1 MSPRGRAA
9 TFTWSGG
16 LSSVAVAGGLA
27 LGTGDRGSELAAVLQ
42 QLEGPSPTGGG
53 PDPAGV
59 SRPGGAGSD
68 PGRAAGRWPCPLGA
82 AAGWPRCAAAP
93 WRSPGVWV
101 GRAAVVAGGLALGA
115 GDRGGELAAVLQP
128 LEGPSPTGGGPDPA
142 GVSGPGG
149 AGSDPG
155 RAAGRWP
162 CPPEAAAGWPRCA
175 AAPWERVIEGGAR
188 CSAATARGPPPTG
201 DDADQAGA
209 SRPVASRVVRS

>member
-59 SRPGGAGSD
+59 SGPGGAGSD

-82 AAGWPRCAAAP
+82 AAGWFRCAAVP
-93 WRSPGVWV
+93 WRSPGVGRG
-101 GRAAVVAGGLALGA
+101 GRAIEGVSS
-115 GDRGGELAAVLQP
+115 LQCCNCMMVTP
-128 LEGPSPTGGGPDPA
+128 PPVTAPNRPVPA
-142 GVSGPGG
+142 GLWP
-149 AGSDPG
+149 
-155 RAAGRWP
+155 AGRCEIPHFWGE
-162 CPPEAAAGWPRCA
+162 EAADSPGT
-175 AAPWERVIEGGAR
+175 AP
-188 CSAATARGPPPTG
+188 SL
-201 DDADQAGA
+201 ADRA
-209 SRPVASRVVRS
+209 SRAVRQQRTHFATIAQLRMSILMNLFVFIFSRV

>member
-59 SRPGGAGSD
+59 SGPGGAGSD

-82 AAGWPRCAAAP
+82 AAGWFRCAAVP
-93 WRSPGVWV
+93 WRSPGV
-101 GRAAVVAGGLALGA
+101 GRG
-115 GDRGGELAAVLQP
+115 GGELAAVLQ
-128 LEGPSPTGGGPDPA
+128 LHDGHPA
-142 GVSGPGG
+142 
-149 AGSDPG
+149 
-155 RAAGRWP
+155 
-162 CPPEAAAGWPRCA
+162 
-175 AAPWERVIEGGAR
+175 
-188 CSAATARGPPPTG
+188 TG
-201 DDADQAGA
+201 DGPKPAGA
-209 SRPVASRVVRS
+209 SRTVAGRAVRDPALLGRRGCGLSRYCAVAGR